1 MKQVQAVVN
10 AVSEVLGDDFTQ
22 ESTVVGEVITPEQK
36 AEVREIVLNGILNGD
51 VAFKG
56 SLEDEALVK
65 RYVSGMVDNHF
76 RKSRLLNGGSVYKPS
91 ATGTKRDPQ
100 LKELNK
106 LLKTLSPGTE
116 DYTKVQEHIEVR
128 TSQLAEERAAKSI
141 ANSRAQIDTSVLP
154 SHLTDM
160 LNADS

>member
-22 ESTVVGEVITPEQK
+22 GSTVVGDVITPEQK
-36 AEVREIVLNGILNGD
+36 AEVREIVFNGILNGD

-56 SLEDEALVK
+56 SLEDEALVR

-106 LLKTLSPGTE
+106 LLKTLTPGSE
-116 DYTKVQEHIEVR
+116 DFVKVQEHIETR
-128 TSQLAEERAAKSI
+128 TSQLAEERAAKFI

-154 SHLTDM
+154 SHLTEM
-160 LNADS
+160 LNADG